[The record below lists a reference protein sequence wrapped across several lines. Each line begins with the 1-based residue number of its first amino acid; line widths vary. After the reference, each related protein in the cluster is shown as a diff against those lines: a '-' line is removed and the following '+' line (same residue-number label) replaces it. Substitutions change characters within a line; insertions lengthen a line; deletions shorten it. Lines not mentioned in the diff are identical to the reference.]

1 MKTFVSFHKG
11 VMQYHPTVK
20 VWLGLLM
27 ILNLIIPLVL
37 LQHRVAVLVLIALG
51 LNMVVMMA
59 LTARCGFSRILGLGH
74 VFWIPLSVYL
84 FSRWPDFPIGSFSGI
99 WLRLLTLINL
109 ASLVIDT
116 LDVIRYSKGD
126 SL

>member
-1 MKTFVSFHKG
+1 
-11 VMQYHPTVK
+11 MQYHPTVK

-27 ILNLIIPLVL
+27 IFNLIIPLGL
-37 LQHRVAVLVLIALG
+37 LQHRVALAVLIALA

-59 LTARCGFSRILGLGH
+59 LTARFGFSRILGLGH

-84 FSRWPDFPIGSFSGI
+84 FSCWPDFPIGSFSGI

-116 LDVIRYSKGD
+116 LDVIRYAKGD
-126 SL
+126 PL